1 MSSAVPVLKRTLQ
14 WGGVLALAI
23 AIVGSVIGYLV
34 AGAPGL
40 VGALFGAAMA
50 LVFLGVTA
58 VSIIVAAK
66 FDIGG
71 FFAIVMGAWLLK
83 FVVFIVLIL
92 VLGDQPWID
101 SKVLFL
107 TLVIAVIGTLVVDV
121 VVVTRSR
128 MPYVSDVELP
138 GSPSDDEQGR

>member
-1 MSSAVPVLKRTLQ
+1 
-14 WGGVLALAI
+14 
-23 AIVGSVIGYLV
+23 
-34 AGAPGL
+34 
-40 VGALFGAAMA
+40 
-50 LVFLGVTA
+50 
-58 VSIIVAAK
+58 
-66 FDIGG
+66 
-71 FFAIVMGAWLLK
+71 MGAWLLK

-92 VLGDQPWID
+92 LLGDQPWID

-128 MPYVSDVELP
+128 MPYVSDVVLP